1 MKIHGHFH
9 MKMAQKCSKN
19 GFLQI
24 FLSKM
29 IGEITFFFISEP
41 IGGITWLLHTS
52 PLVVPV
58 PFLSF
63 RIKYIGIF
71 FRSFLSRENL
81 NSNFKWIFQDINY
94 VDYRGWKRVDF
105 AQIHDIRC
113 KVISLKSIRPTKHKL
128 ALVKNCLSIQPNTE
142 PIWAL
147 HCENLP

>member
-1 MKIHGHFH
+1 MKNPWTLPYE
-9 MKMAQKCSKN
+9 N
-19 GFLQI
+19 G
-24 FLSKM
+24 SKM
-29 IGEITFFFISEP
+29 LKKWVFTKFSIQNDWWNYFFISEP